1 MGEIVWVD
9 FGVISVL
16 PFYSTLV
23 VFLTGVFPTTKSMS
37 WFPMWQTN
45 AVETQ
50 DFFTK
55 SQAGE
60 WRSILVKYWE
70 FPAWRQ
76 KQLLE
81 ESCLERMK
89 RRKRET
95 WGRSLGSKT
104 VKGLWRGHG
113 RTGQLE
119 QEMMIKQAAQIFG
132 SEVISP
138 AACPVCLSWCFFFIK
153 PHVRCVFGLA
163 LFTTQV
169 SLLEKT
175 SICFPALNP
184 SSQGL
189 LFVQFH
195 HKSIRQ

>member
-16 PFYSTLV
+16 SFYSTLV

-89 RRKRET
+89 CRKRET

-119 QEMMIKQAAQIFG
+119 QEVMIKQAAQIFD

-138 AACPVCLSWCFFFIK
+138 AACPVCLSWCFFFYKATCQVCLWSCPVHNSGFTAWEDIS
-153 PHVRCVFGLA
+153 
-163 LFTTQV
+163 LFSCTE
-169 SLLEKT
+169 S
-175 SICFPALNP
+175 
-184 SSQGL
+184 
-189 LFVQFH
+189 
-195 HKSIRQ
+195 